1 MIRPNY
7 NIRAK
12 IYQSA
17 GKHSYFRLN
26 LMDSA
31 SLRSL
36 TPLLDGIDRW
46 VELAPLLPVIVS
58 LELVLSADNAVALAS
73 ITRNL
78 NSRELQ
84 KQALNVGIFIALLLR
99 ILVIL
104 TAQFFLN
111 FWPIKLIGGIY
122 LITLSFSKILGFEN
136 NYIVDETQINTKNN
150 QTNLFKVILLL
161 SITDLAFSIDSITA
175 AVAISDQFLLVITG
189 AIIGVIAL
197 RFTSGLFIK
206 WLEIYCNLEKAGYI
220 AVAIVGF
227 KLIIQLIF
235 YKLIIP
241 EYLFFLTMLCL
252 FLWGFS
258 KRINEFS

>member
-1 MIRPNY
+1 
-7 NIRAK
+7 
-12 IYQSA
+12 
-17 GKHSYFRLN
+17 
-26 LMDSA
+26 MDSA

-73 ITRNL
+73 ITKNL
-78 NSRELQ
+78 NNIDLQ
-84 KQALNVGIFIALLLR
+84 KKALNIGIFIALLLR
-99 ILVIL
+99 VLVIL
-104 TAQFFLN
+104 TAQFILN
-111 FWPIKLIGGIY
+111 FWPVKLIGGIY
-122 LITLSFSKILGFEN
+122 LISLSISKLFTLNNTILKDN
-136 NYIVDETQINTKNN
+136 NNNIKSDISIVN
-150 QTNLFKVILLL
+150 VILLL
-161 SITDLAFSIDSITA
+161 SVTDLAFSIDSITA

-206 WLEIYCNLEKAGYI
+206 WLEIYINLEKAGYI
-220 AVAIVGF
+220 AVGIIGI
-227 KLIIQLIF
+227 KLILQLIL

-241 EYLFFLTMLCL
+241 EYLFFLLMLCL

-258 KRINEFS
+258 SKESTVDNF

>member
-1 MIRPNY
+1 
-7 NIRAK
+7 
-12 IYQSA
+12 
-17 GKHSYFRLN
+17 
-26 LMDSA
+26 MDSA

-73 ITRNL
+73 ITKKL
-78 NSRELQ
+78 NNIDLQ
-84 KQALNVGIFIALLLR
+84 RKALNIGILIALLLR
-99 ILVIL
+99 IIVIL

-111 FWPIKLIGGIY
+111 FWPVKLLGGLY
-122 LITLSFSKILGFEN
+122 LISLSISKFININGNLSKEKGIIEN
-136 NYIVDETQINTKNN
+136 KNN
-150 QTNLFKVILLL
+150 NVSLFNIIILLAL
-161 SITDLAFSIDSITA
+161 TDLAFSIDSITA

-197 RFTSGLFIK
+197 RFTSGLFVR
-206 WLEIYCNLEKAGYI
+206 WLEIYINLEKAGYI
-220 AVAIVGF
+220 AVAIIGL

-235 YKLIIP
+235 YEFIIP
-241 EYLFFLTMLCL
+241 EYLFFLLMLCL

-258 KRINEFS
+258 AKDNSLKYD

>member
-1 MIRPNY
+1 
-7 NIRAK
+7 
-12 IYQSA
+12 
-17 GKHSYFRLN
+17 
-26 LMDSA
+26 MDSA

-73 ITRNL
+73 ITKNL
-78 NSRELQ
+78 NNIDLQ
-84 KQALNVGIFIALLLR
+84 KKALNIGIFIALLLR

-111 FWPIKLIGGIY
+111 FWPVKLIGGIY
-122 LITLSFSKILGFEN
+122 LISLSISKFISLNSN
-136 NYIVDETQINTKNN
+136 NSNIEKHSNIDKSNIS
-150 QTNLFKVILLL
+150 LFKVILLL
-161 SITDLAFSIDSITA
+161 SVTDLAFSIDSITA

-206 WLEIYCNLEKAGYI
+206 WLEIYINLEKAGYI
-220 AVAIVGF
+220 AVGLIGI
-227 KLIIQLIF
+227 KLIIQLIL
-235 YKLIIP
+235 YKLVIP
-241 EYLFFLTMLCL
+241 EYLFFLVMLCL

-258 KRINEFS
+258 KKDTLINNV

>member
-1 MIRPNY
+1 
-7 NIRAK
+7 
-12 IYQSA
+12 
-17 GKHSYFRLN
+17 
-26 LMDSA
+26 MDSA

-73 ITRNL
+73 ITKNL
-78 NSRELQ
+78 NNIDLQ
-84 KQALNVGIFIALLLR
+84 TKALNIGIFIALLLR

-104 TAQFFLN
+104 TAQFILN
-111 FWPIKLIGGIY
+111 FWPVKLIGGIY
-122 LITLSFSKILGFEN
+122 LISLSISKFFTLNNAISNDNNEN
-136 NYIVDETQINTKNN
+136 NNIKSDISIVN
-150 QTNLFKVILLL
+150 VILLL
-161 SITDLAFSIDSITA
+161 SVTDLAFSIDSITA

-206 WLEIYCNLEKAGYI
+206 WLEIYINLEKAGYI
-220 AVAIVGF
+220 AVGIIGI
-227 KLIIQLIF
+227 KLILQLIF
-235 YKLIIP
+235 YKLVIP
-241 EYLFFLTMLCL
+241 EYLFFLLMLCL

-258 KRINEFS
+258 SKGSTVDDF

>member
-1 MIRPNY
+1 
-7 NIRAK
+7 
-12 IYQSA
+12 
-17 GKHSYFRLN
+17 
-26 LMDSA
+26 MDSA

-73 ITRNL
+73 ITKNL
-78 NSRELQ
+78 NNIDLQ
-84 KQALNVGIFIALLLR
+84 RKALNIGIFIALLFR

-111 FWPIKLIGGIY
+111 FWPVKLIGGIY
-122 LITLSFSKILGFEN
+122 LISLSISKIFSLNNNDSDKNIKEN
-136 NYIVDETQINTKNN
+136 SENSNIS
-150 QTNLFKVILLL
+150 LFKVILLL
-161 SITDLAFSIDSITA
+161 SVTDLAFSIDSITA

-206 WLEIYCNLEKAGYI
+206 WLEIYINLEKAGYI
-220 AVAIVGF
+220 AVGLIGI
-227 KLIIQLIF
+227 KLLIQLIL
-235 YKLIIP
+235 YQLVIP
-241 EYLFFLTMLCL
+241 EYLFFLLMLCL

-258 KRINEFS
+258 RKEITKDYS

>member
-1 MIRPNY
+1 
-7 NIRAK
+7 
-12 IYQSA
+12 
-17 GKHSYFRLN
+17 
-26 LMDSA
+26 MDSA

-73 ITRNL
+73 ITKNL
-78 NSRELQ
+78 NNIDLQ
-84 KQALNVGIFIALLLR
+84 RKALNIGIFIALLLR

-111 FWPIKLIGGIY
+111 FWPVKLIGGIY
-122 LITLSFSKILGFEN
+122 LISLSISKFLSLNNNSSDKNLNEN
-136 NYIVDETQINTKNN
+136 SEKSNIS
-150 QTNLFKVILLL
+150 LFKVILLL
-161 SITDLAFSIDSITA
+161 SVTDLAFSIDSITA

-206 WLEIYCNLEKAGYI
+206 WLEIYINLEKAGYI
-220 AVAIVGF
+220 AVGIIGI

-235 YKLIIP
+235 YQFVIP
-241 EYLFFLTMLCL
+241 EYLFFLVMLCL

-258 KRINEFS
+258 RRENAIENI

>member
-1 MIRPNY
+1 
-7 NIRAK
+7 
-12 IYQSA
+12 
-17 GKHSYFRLN
+17 
-26 LMDSA
+26 MDSA

-73 ITRNL
+73 ITKNL
-78 NSRELQ
+78 NNIDLQ
-84 KQALNVGIFIALLLR
+84 RKALNIGIFIALLLR

-111 FWPIKLIGGIY
+111 FWPVKLIGGIY
-122 LITLSFSKILGFEN
+122 LISLSISKFISLNSNDSNIETN
-136 NYIVDETQINTKNN
+136 SNIVKSNIS
-150 QTNLFKVILLL
+150 LFKVILLL
-161 SITDLAFSIDSITA
+161 SVTDLAFSIDSITA

-206 WLEIYCNLEKAGYI
+206 WLEIYINLEKAGYI
-220 AVAIVGF
+220 AVGLIGI
-227 KLIIQLIF
+227 KLIIQLIL
-235 YKLIIP
+235 YKLVIP
-241 EYLFFLTMLCL
+241 EYLFFMVML
-252 FLWGFS
+252 FLFIWGFS
-258 KRINEFS
+258 KKNSPINNL

>member
-1 MIRPNY
+1 
-7 NIRAK
+7 
-12 IYQSA
+12 
-17 GKHSYFRLN
+17 
-26 LMDSA
+26 MDSA

-46 VELAPLLPVIVS
+46 VELAPLLPVIIS

-73 ITRNL
+73 ITKNL
-78 NSRELQ
+78 NNIELQ
-84 KQALNVGIFIALLLR
+84 KKALNVGIFIALLLR

-111 FWPIKLIGGIY
+111 FWPVKLIGGLY
-122 LITLSFSKILGFEN
+122 LLSLSISKFLATKDNDSIIDDSNRN
-136 NYIVDETQINTKNN
+136 NNSNTSLLN
-150 QTNLFKVILLL
+150 VILLL
-161 SITDLAFSIDSITA
+161 ALTDLAFSIDSITA

-206 WLEIYCNLEKAGYI
+206 WLKVYINLEKAGYI
-220 AVAIVGF
+220 AVAIIGI
-227 KLIIQLIF
+227 KLILQLLLYNF
-235 YKLIIP
+235 VIP
-241 EYLFFLTMLCL
+241 EYLFFLIMLCV

-258 KRINEFS
+258 SKHQAKASKYQ

>member
-1 MIRPNY
+1 
-7 NIRAK
+7 
-12 IYQSA
+12 
-17 GKHSYFRLN
+17 
-26 LMDSA
+26 MDSA

-73 ITRNL
+73 ITKNL
-78 NSRELQ
+78 NNIDLQ
-84 KQALNVGIFIALLLR
+84 RKALNIGIFIALLLR

-111 FWPIKLIGGIY
+111 FWPVKLIGGIY
-122 LITLSFSKILGFEN
+122 LISLSISKFLSLNNNDSDKDLNEN
-136 NYIVDETQINTKNN
+136 SVKSNIS
-150 QTNLFKVILLL
+150 LFKVILLL
-161 SITDLAFSIDSITA
+161 SVTDLAFSIDSITA

-206 WLEIYCNLEKAGYI
+206 WLEIYINLEKAGYI
-220 AVAIVGF
+220 AVGLIGL
-227 KLIIQLIF
+227 KLIIQLVLF
-235 YKLIIP
+235 KLVIP
-241 EYLFFLTMLCL
+241 EYLFFLVML
-252 FLWGFS
+252 FLFIWGFS
-258 KRINEFS
+258 KKNSSINNV

>member
-1 MIRPNY
+1 
-7 NIRAK
+7 
-12 IYQSA
+12 
-17 GKHSYFRLN
+17 
-26 LMDSA
+26 MDSA

-73 ITRNL
+73 ITKNL
-78 NSRELQ
+78 NNIDLQ
-84 KQALNVGIFIALLLR
+84 RKALNIGIFIALLLR

-111 FWPIKLIGGIY
+111 FWPVKLIGGIY
-122 LITLSFSKILGFEN
+122 LISLSISKFLSLNNNGSDKNLNEN
-136 NYIVDETQINTKNN
+136 SEKSNIS
-150 QTNLFKVILLL
+150 LFKVILLL
-161 SITDLAFSIDSITA
+161 SVTDLAFSIDSITA

-206 WLEIYCNLEKAGYI
+206 WLEIYINLEKAGYI
-220 AVAIVGF
+220 AVGLIGL
-227 KLIIQLIF
+227 KLIIQLVL
-235 YKLIIP
+235 YKLVIP
-241 EYLFFLTMLCL
+241 EYLFFLVML
-252 FLWGFS
+252 FLFIWGFS
-258 KRINEFS
+258 KKNSSIDNV

>member
-1 MIRPNY
+1 
-7 NIRAK
+7 
-12 IYQSA
+12 
-17 GKHSYFRLN
+17 
-26 LMDSA
+26 MDSA

-73 ITRNL
+73 ITKNL
-78 NSRELQ
+78 NNIDLQ
-84 KQALNVGIFIALLLR
+84 KKALNIGIFIALLLR

-111 FWPIKLIGGIY
+111 FWPVKLIGGIY
-122 LITLSFSKILGFEN
+122 LISLSISKFLSLNNNGSDKNLIEN
-136 NYIVDETQINTKNN
+136 SEQSNIT
-150 QTNLFKVILLL
+150 LFKVILLL
-161 SITDLAFSIDSITA
+161 SVTDLAFSIDSITA

-206 WLEIYCNLEKAGYI
+206 WLEIYINLEKAGYI
-220 AVAIVGF
+220 AVGIIGL
-227 KLIIQLIF
+227 KLIIQLILF
-235 YKLIIP
+235 QLVIP
-241 EYLFFLTMLCL
+241 EYLFFLIMLCL
-252 FLWGFS
+252 FIWGFS
-258 KRINEFS
+258 KKNSSINNI

>member
-1 MIRPNY
+1 
-7 NIRAK
+7 
-12 IYQSA
+12 
-17 GKHSYFRLN
+17 
-26 LMDSA
+26 MDSA

-73 ITRNL
+73 ITKNL
-78 NSRELQ
+78 NNLDQQ
-84 KQALNVGIFIALLLR
+84 KKALNIGILIALLLR
-99 ILVIL
+99 IVVIL

-111 FWPIKLIGGIY
+111 FWPFKLAGGLY
-122 LITLSFSKILGFEN
+122 LISLSISKFININKETHSENKDKSDLKKNFS
-136 NYIVDETQINTKNN
+136 
-150 QTNLFKVILLL
+150 LFNVILLL
-161 SITDLAFSIDSITA
+161 SLTDLAFSIDSITA

-206 WLEIYCNLEKAGYI
+206 WLEIYINLEKAGYI
-220 AVAIVGF
+220 AVALIGI
-227 KLIIQLIF
+227 KLILQLILYNIF
-235 YKLIIP
+235 IP
-241 EYLFFLTMLCL
+241 EYLFFLIMLCV

-258 KRINEFS
+258 SKVNDFGEV

>member
-1 MIRPNY
+1 
-7 NIRAK
+7 
-12 IYQSA
+12 
-17 GKHSYFRLN
+17 
-26 LMDSA
+26 MDSA

-73 ITRNL
+73 ITKNL
-78 NSRELQ
+78 NNIDLQ
-84 KQALNVGIFIALLLR
+84 RKALNIGIFIALLLR

-111 FWPIKLIGGIY
+111 FWPVKLIGGIY
-122 LITLSFSKILGFEN
+122 LISLSISKFISLNSNDSNKDINDKSDNSKIS
-136 NYIVDETQINTKNN
+136 
-150 QTNLFKVILLL
+150 LFRVILLL

-206 WLEIYCNLEKAGYI
+206 WLEVYINLEKAGYI
-220 AVAIVGF
+220 AVGLIGL
-227 KLIIQLIF
+227 KLIIQLIL
-235 YKLIIP
+235 YKVVIP
-241 EYLFFLTMLCL
+241 EYLFFLVMLGL

-258 KRINEFS
+258 KKDNVINDV

>member
-1 MIRPNY
+1 
-7 NIRAK
+7 
-12 IYQSA
+12 
-17 GKHSYFRLN
+17 
-26 LMDSA
+26 MDSA

-73 ITRNL
+73 ITKNL
-78 NSRELQ
+78 NNIELQ
-84 KQALNVGIFIALLLR
+84 KKALNIGIFIALLFR

-104 TAQFFLN
+104 TAQFILN
-111 FWPIKLIGGIY
+111 FWPVKLIGGLY
-122 LITLSFSKILGFEN
+122 LILLSISKFNTINKQDPVGMEN
-136 NYIVDETQINTKNN
+136 NINATSHSS
-150 QTNLFKVILLL
+150 LFNVILLL
-161 SITDLAFSIDSITA
+161 AITDLAFSIDSITA

-206 WLEIYCNLEKAGYI
+206 WLEIYVNLEKAGYI
-220 AVAIVGF
+220 AVGIIGI

-235 YKLIIP
+235 YKIIIP
-241 EYLFFLTMLCL
+241 EYLFFMVMLCL

-258 KRINEFS
+258 SREEIVNH

>member
-1 MIRPNY
+1 
-7 NIRAK
+7 
-12 IYQSA
+12 
-17 GKHSYFRLN
+17 
-26 LMDSA
+26 MDSA

-73 ITRNL
+73 ITKNL
-78 NSRELQ
+78 NNIDLQ
-84 KQALNVGIFIALLLR
+84 RKALNIGIFIALLLR

-111 FWPIKLIGGIY
+111 FWPVKLIGGIY
-122 LITLSFSKILGFEN
+122 LISLSISKFISLN
-136 NYIVDETQINTKNN
+136 SNDSNIDINDKSDN
-150 QTNLFKVILLL
+150 TNISLFRVILLL

-206 WLEIYCNLEKAGYI
+206 WLEVYINLEKAGYI
-220 AVAIVGF
+220 AVGIIGL
-227 KLIIQLIF
+227 KLIIQLIL
-235 YKLIIP
+235 YKVVIP
-241 EYLFFLTMLCL
+241 EYLFFLVMLSL

-258 KRINEFS
+258 KKDNVINDV

>member
-1 MIRPNY
+1 
-7 NIRAK
+7 
-12 IYQSA
+12 
-17 GKHSYFRLN
+17 
-26 LMDSA
+26 MDSA

-78 NSRELQ
+78 NNIDLQ
-84 KQALNVGIFIALLLR
+84 RKALNVGILIALFLR

-104 TAQFFLN
+104 TAQFFMN

-122 LITLSFSKILGFEN
+122 LISLSISKLISIN
-136 NYIVDETQINTKNN
+136 DKAAVDNDKANNN
-150 QTNLFKVILLL
+150 QSKYSLFKVILLL
-161 SITDLAFSIDSITA
+161 SVTDLAFSIDSITA

-206 WLEIYCNLEKAGYI
+206 WLEIYINLEKAGYI
-220 AVAIVGF
+220 AVAIIGVKLIFQLILF
-227 KLIIQLIF
+227 KLV
-235 YKLIIP
+235 IP
-241 EYLFFLTMLCL
+241 EYLFFLVMLCL
-252 FLWGFS
+252 FVWGFS
-258 KRINEFS
+258 RKDYTIGNS

>member
-1 MIRPNY
+1 
-7 NIRAK
+7 
-12 IYQSA
+12 
-17 GKHSYFRLN
+17 
-26 LMDSA
+26 MDSA

-73 ITRNL
+73 ITKNL
-78 NSRELQ
+78 NNIDLQ
-84 KQALNVGIFIALLLR
+84 RKALNIGIFIALLLR

-111 FWPIKLIGGIY
+111 FWPVKLIGGIY
-122 LITLSFSKILGFEN
+122 LISLSISKFLSLNNNDSDEN
-136 NYIVDETQINTKNN
+136 INENSEKSNIS
-150 QTNLFKVILLL
+150 LFKVILLL
-161 SITDLAFSIDSITA
+161 SVTDLAFSIDSITA

-206 WLEIYCNLEKAGYI
+206 WLEIYINLEKAGYI
-220 AVAIVGF
+220 AVGLIGL
-227 KLIIQLIF
+227 KLIIQLVLF
-235 YKLIIP
+235 KLVIP
-241 EYLFFLTMLCL
+241 EYLFFLVML
-252 FLWGFS
+252 FLFIWGFS
-258 KRINEFS
+258 KKNSSINNF

>member
-1 MIRPNY
+1 
-7 NIRAK
+7 
-12 IYQSA
+12 
-17 GKHSYFRLN
+17 
-26 LMDSA
+26 MDSA

-73 ITRNL
+73 ITKNL
-78 NSRELQ
+78 NNIDLQ
-84 KQALNVGIFIALLLR
+84 RKALNIGIFIALLLR

-111 FWPIKLIGGIY
+111 FWPVKLIGGIY
-122 LITLSFSKILGFEN
+122 LISLSISKFLSLNNNGSDKNLKEN
-136 NYIVDETQINTKNN
+136 SQKSNIS
-150 QTNLFKVILLL
+150 LFKVILLL
-161 SITDLAFSIDSITA
+161 SVTDLAFSIDSITA

-206 WLEIYCNLEKAGYI
+206 WLEIYINLEKAGYI
-220 AVAIVGF
+220 AVGLIGL
-227 KLIIQLIF
+227 KLIIQLVLF
-235 YKLIIP
+235 KLVIP
-241 EYLFFLTMLCL
+241 EYLFFLVML
-252 FLWGFS
+252 FLFIWGFS
-258 KRINEFS
+258 MKNSSINNV

>member
-1 MIRPNY
+1 
-7 NIRAK
+7 
-12 IYQSA
+12 
-17 GKHSYFRLN
+17 
-26 LMDSA
+26 MDSA

-73 ITRNL
+73 ITKNL
-78 NSRELQ
+78 NNIDLQ
-84 KQALNVGIFIALLLR
+84 RKALNIGIFIALLLR

-111 FWPIKLIGGIY
+111 FWPVKLIGGIY
-122 LITLSFSKILGFEN
+122 LISLSISKFLSLNNNDSDKNINEN
-136 NYIVDETQINTKNN
+136 SEKSNIS
-150 QTNLFKVILLL
+150 LFKVILLL
-161 SITDLAFSIDSITA
+161 SVTDLAFSIDSITA

-206 WLEIYCNLEKAGYI
+206 WLEIYINLEKAGYI
-220 AVAIVGF
+220 AVALIGI
-227 KLIIQLIF
+227 KLILQIIF
-235 YKLIIP
+235 YNIVIP
-241 EYLFFLTMLCL
+241 EYLFFLIMLIL

-258 KRINEFS
+258 SKKIVGNNI